1 MPSFLVT
8 VLVFAVLGGCS
19 ASQNGPETTSRS
31 TQISSGSGSS
41 ANPVEKPAE
50 DTQTEPPSD
59 SGASGGSA
67 AQPLP
72 KDKVKFGGAI
82 YTTQQPGS
90 YASLA
95 PSHASQLSFA
105 DRTLSVVI
113 SHDQTKS
120 HYTKWIQ
127 VRTVAGDVL
136 SEKLNTAP
144 ENTSPTAQ
152 SNAPSVFDLGGAELK
167 RDQILYVYS
176 SCGEH
181 GIWRSEIKVP

>member
-167 RDQILYVYS
+167 RDQICVFFLRRARYLAF
-176 SCGEH
+176 GD
-181 GIWRSEIKVP
+181 